1 MINSLNTQTFD
12 EGLSFLCKA
21 DPDLNRIYLQFGRPP
36 MWTRDPGF
44 STLVH
49 IILEQQVS
57 LASAKAAF
65 DKLHEAIE
73 SITPENFITLNDTEL
88 KAIGFSRQKT
98 LYCRN
103 LADSILAGNISLE
116 DINTLEN
123 EPARIELLKLKGI
136 GPWTV
141 DIYLLMA
148 LRRPDIWP
156 DGDLALQIALKKLK
170 NFSKKPSRDEMT
182 TLAQPWRPWRAV
194 AARMIWHYYLSN
206 GHKGSF

>member
-1 MINSLNTQTFD
+1 MNNSLNSQLLKD
-12 EGLSFLCKA
+12 GLNFLREA
-21 DPDLNRIYLQFGRPP
+21 DPDLDRIYQQFGPPP
-36 MWTRDPGF
+36 MWSRVPGF

-65 DKLHEAIE
+65 DKLRDTIKTV
-73 SITPENFITLNDTEL
+73 TPANFITLNDAEL
-88 KAIGFSRQKT
+88 KIIGFSRQKK

-103 LADSILAGNISLE
+103 LADSILSGQI
-116 DINTLEN
+116 DIEGLSDLDEG
-123 EPARIELLKLKGI
+123 PARKELLALKGI
-136 GPWTV
+136 GPWTA

-148 LRRPDIWP
+148 LQRPDIWP
-156 DGDLALQIALKKLK
+156 EGDLALQIALKKLK
-170 NFSKKPSRDEMT
+170 NLSEQPSPEEMT
-182 TLAQPWRPWRAV
+182 ELARPWRPWRAV